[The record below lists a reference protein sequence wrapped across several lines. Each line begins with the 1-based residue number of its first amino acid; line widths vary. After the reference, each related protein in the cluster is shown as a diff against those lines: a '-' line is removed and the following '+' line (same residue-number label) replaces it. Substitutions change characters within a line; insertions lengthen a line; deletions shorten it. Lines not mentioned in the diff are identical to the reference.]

1 MFSPYSGGYGE
12 YGVSAPRVVEVPV
25 PVPVPYPMKG
35 MVTDPGISGR
45 NVDLNAPL
53 PEGGQL
59 ETRGRGL
66 NKYDALIGESVTKN
80 PFTRF
85 LGGLADALT
94 LGTFDFDKR
103 GDWHGS
109 DYEHKS
115 GLMGGSGY
123 GKVWDQEEQNKLL
136 EVQKKADLS
145 GTPTPTKQEAID
157 SLPGRRV
164 LDQYEAQKMQE
175 QRNEQLKYL
184 LAAYP
189 QLAGMINDE
198 IANRRY
204 EAETRMPSEIQKRLN
219 SSRNNY
225 VSALLARSQAQKN
238 IADSVATGLGRY
250 SGIRN
255 VAG

>member
-1 MFSPYSGGYGE
+1 MEFEDQLLESLSLKDLIDLSKIKS
-12 YGVSAPRVVEVPV
+12 V
-25 PVPVPYPMKG
+25 G
-35 MVTDPGISGR
+35 MVNGKRDVSLTDPLEYTTYSAED
-45 NVDLNAPL
+45 VPL
-53 PEGGQL
+53 PEGTEVIVEGSPINRKEILVQTDQPTGFGKFL
-59 ETRGRGL
+59 AGL
-66 NKYDALIGESVTKN
+66 RDVVSGNKYDYDRQDRIPLEEFQQKEIVKQ
-80 PFTRF
+80 
-85 LGGLADALT
+85 
-94 LGTFDFDKR
+94 KR
-103 GDWHGS
+103 
-109 DYEHKS
+109 
-115 GLMGGSGY
+115 
-123 GKVWDQEEQNKLL
+123 
-136 EVQKKADLS
+136 KADLS
-145 GTPTPTKQEAID
+145 GRPTLTKQEAID

>member
-1 MFSPYSGGYGE
+1 MEFEDQLLESLSLKDLIDLSKIKS
-12 YGVSAPRVVEVPV
+12 V
-25 PVPVPYPMKG
+25 G
-35 MVTDPGISGR
+35 MVNGKRDVILTDPLEYTTYSAED
-45 NVDLNAPL
+45 VPL
-53 PEGGQL
+53 PEGTEVIVEGSPINRKEILVQTDQPTGFGKFL
-59 ETRGRGL
+59 AGL
-66 NKYDALIGESVTKN
+66 RDVVSGNKYDYDRQDRIPLEEFQQKEIVKQ
-80 PFTRF
+80 
-85 LGGLADALT
+85 
-94 LGTFDFDKR
+94 KR
-103 GDWHGS
+103 
-109 DYEHKS
+109 
-115 GLMGGSGY
+115 
-123 GKVWDQEEQNKLL
+123 
-136 EVQKKADLS
+136 KADLS
-145 GTPTPTKQEAID
+145 GRPTLTKQEAID